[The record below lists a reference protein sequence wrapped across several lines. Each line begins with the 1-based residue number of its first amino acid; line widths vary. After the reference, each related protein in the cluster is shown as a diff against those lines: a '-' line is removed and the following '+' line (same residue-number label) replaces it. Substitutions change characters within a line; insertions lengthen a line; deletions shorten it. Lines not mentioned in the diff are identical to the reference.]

1 MNSNASAIPTS
12 LEQTSPLPAWKEVLS
27 FPVMMV
33 FLLVGGMFMP
43 LRSFNVDPDVWW
55 HIKVGATILATHHLP
70 TTDPYSF
77 TVHGSPWIAY
87 EWLGEMLLAVVQHAW
102 GLPGLMALAAVLTA
116 AIMFALYT
124 LVTVRCGNSK
134 AAFVACA
141 VLVPM
146 IYPSCSLRPQ
156 MLGYLFLVLTLIV
169 LERFRRGHTGAL
181 WFLPPL
187 FLVWINTHGSFV
199 LGLFALGV
207 YWASGLVEIHWGDLV
222 AKRWTS
228 AQRLHLELTALLIL
242 VALTITPYGT
252 ELCLYPLNM
261 AFAQPINVSN
271 IQEWQVMPFGE
282 FFGKLF
288 LLLILAFV
296 LAQVALRQTWRLE
309 ELVLFLAG
317 VAAACMHVR
326 FVLVFVPFSAPM
338 FATILARW
346 IPPYDPAKDK
356 YALNVV
362 LMALFVGGIVWFFP
376 SRAKLDKIVE
386 QKWPVRA
393 VAYLKQHPVPRPMY
407 NTYGYGGYLVYELDG
422 QNKTFIDGRGDLF
435 ERMGV
440 LSDYLT
446 IARLGVAAPSL
457 LNAYGIQSCI
467 IEHDEPLRTFL
478 GNSPDW
484 QIVYSDNVSAI
495 FVRKQTRSAAEN

>member
-1 MNSNASAIPTS
+1 
-12 LEQTSPLPAWKEVLS
+12 
-27 FPVMMV
+27 
-33 FLLVGGMFMP
+33 
-43 LRSFNVDPDVWW
+43 
-55 HIKVGATILATHHLP
+55 
-70 TTDPYSF
+70 
-77 TVHGSPWIAY
+77 
-87 EWLGEMLLAVVQHAW
+87 
-102 GLPGLMALAAVLTA
+102 
-116 AIMFALYT
+116 
-124 LVTVRCGNSK
+124 
-134 AAFVACA
+134 
-141 VLVPM
+141 
-146 IYPSCSLRPQ
+146 
-156 MLGYLFLVLTLIV
+156 
-169 LERFRRGHTGAL
+169 
-181 WFLPPL
+181 
-187 FLVWINTHGSFV
+187 
-199 LGLFALGV
+199 
-207 YWASGLVEIHWGDLV
+207 
-222 AKRWTS
+222 
-228 AQRLHLELTALLIL
+228 LLIL